1 MNWFKE
7 LYYSWLDVLVFP
19 FRIVKRAW
27 LWFTGMG
34 ARRAAFF
41 VLSAV
46 VMTIVVLT
54 AFVKITSQPQFC
66 VSCHIMVPYFDA
78 WETSH
83 HNNVE
88 CIKCHIEPG
97 LMGTIQGK
105 FVAASM
111 LVNYATGLYK
121 RSKPWA
127 EISDASCLQSGC
139 HDTRLLQGVEDF
151 KGVRF
156 DHTPHLTQPR
166 RDRELRCTSC
176 HANIVQG
183 THISVT
189 AATCFLCHLKPDTAG
204 QLTELAVCT
213 KCHTPPQGDAA
224 VATFD
229 HTDVLTRS
237 VDCNSC
243 HSSDIQG
250 DGFVPPVRCNSCH
263 ADLQHIERYHDLEF
277 IHQQHVTERKVDCD
291 ICHIPI
297 RHGKEARDLAAQELK
312 CSQCHGGAE
321 NAIELVWTGVLPG
334 LPPTPPVMQRIGMTC
349 NSCHI
354 EPIHRKDGT
363 FAAPECERCHD
374 EGYDRLWRQ
383 WLNPI
388 ETSLT

>member
-7 LYYSWLDVLVFP
+7 LYYAWLDVLVFP

-66 VSCHIMVPYFDA
+66 VSCHIMVPYFEA
-78 WETSH
+78 WEASH

-88 CIKCHIEPG
+88 CITCHIEPG

-166 RDRELRCTSC
+166 RDR
-176 HANIVQG
+176 
-183 THISVT
+183 
-189 AATCFLCHLKPDTAG
+189 
-204 QLTELAVCT
+204 
-213 KCHTPPQGDAA
+213 
-224 VATFD
+224 
-229 HTDVLTRS
+229 
-237 VDCNSC
+237 
-243 HSSDIQG
+243 
-250 DGFVPPVRCNSCH
+250 
-263 ADLQHIERYHDLEF
+263 
-277 IHQQHVTERKVDCD
+277 
-291 ICHIPI
+291 
-297 RHGKEARDLAAQELK
+297 
-312 CSQCHGGAE
+312 
-321 NAIELVWTGVLPG
+321 
-334 LPPTPPVMQRIGMTC
+334 
-349 NSCHI
+349 
-354 EPIHRKDGT
+354 
-363 FAAPECERCHD
+363 
-374 EGYDRLWRQ
+374 
-383 WLNPI
+383 
-388 ETSLT
+388 